1 MILEICMS
9 TLDGKIPAWVRSETK
24 HPVLVVNQCD
34 NDFVEQLS
42 STTRVLHTRSRGL
55 AASRNLALET
65 SVANYVYFCDND
77 NHFFSDGLDVLLVA
91 LKEEEPDAAICSSN
105 HPEFSY
111 KEKKVLT
118 LRDTFSIA
126 SWQICVRR
134 DVGLQAMFDTRFGL
148 GSSKISHGEEN
159 IFLARILRRGC
170 KIIGYPTTVVFH
182 PDLGTGYLENPNFYS
197 EKLAIYREMVGLPL
211 AIALLCRK
219 FLIRWSS
226 RVIG

>member
-1 MILEICMS
+1 M
-9 TLDGKIPAWVRSETK
+9 DGKIPAWVLSETK
-24 HPVLVVNQCD
+24 YPLLVINQCD
-34 NDFVEQLS
+34 SDFIEQLS

-55 AASRNLALET
+55 AASRNIALET

-77 NHFFSDGLDVLLVA
+77 NHFFSDGLDALLVA
-91 LKEEEPDAAICSSN
+91 LKEDEPDAAICSSN
-105 HPEFSY
+105 HFEFSY

-118 LRDTFSIA
+118 LRDAFSVA

-159 IFLARILRRGC
+159 IFLARILRCGGR
-170 KIIGYPTTVVFH
+170 IIGYPTTVVFH
-182 PDLGTGYLENPNFYS
+182 PDLGTGYLENQKFYS

-211 AIALLCRK
+211 AVALLCRK
-219 FLIRWSS
+219 FLTRLLRRAIR
-226 RVIG
+226 

>member
-1 MILEICMS
+1 MS
-9 TLDGKIPAWVRSETK
+9 TVGGKIPEWVFSETK
-24 HPVLVVNQCD
+24 YSVLVINQCD
-34 NDFVEQLS
+34 ENFVEQLS

-55 AASRNLALET
+55 SASRNLALET
-65 SVANYVYFCDND
+65 SAASYVYFCDND
-77 NHFFSDGLDVLLVA
+77 NHFFSDGLDALLVA
-91 LKEEEPDAAICSSN
+91 LQEDGPDAAICSSN

-118 LRDTFSIA
+118 LRDAFSVA

-159 IFLARILRRGC
+159 IFLARILRRGGRV
-170 KIIGYPTTVVFH
+170 IGYPTTVVFH
-182 PDLGTGYLENPNFYS
+182 PDLGTGYLENPKFYS

-219 FLIRWSS
+219 FLTRLSR
-226 RVIG
+226 RVIR